1 MPIWTKPTT
10 ANVPWLEILR
20 CSSTRSLVPGT
31 PELSVAPCAITV
43 VPEPRIVPPVQFNVA
58 PEAIVNRPL
67 VARLPFRVPVP
78 EVSVI
83 APVPVTV
90 APLEVC
96 TDNDVNDSAVF
107 STNCVLVRSATSPG
121 NASVPFSVRSTE
133 QQMGAPTLNV
143 PAPVIDL
150 PAGRMNAPPPVV
162 TLLLAASRARVALAA
177 TVMFPSVV
185 VALPA
190 GGRSVRVLPVTVM
203 VPVPPV

>member
-1 MPIWTKPTT
+1 M
-10 ANVPWLEILR
+10 
-20 CSSTRSLVPGT
+20 PGT

-43 VPEPRIVPPVQFNVA
+43 VPEPRIVPPVQVNVA

-150 PAGRMNAPPPVV
+150 PAGRMNAPEVS
-162 TLLLAASRARVALAA
+162 ASSVELNPRVAPDG
-177 TVMFPSVV
+177 TVAPPLSCEVV
-185 VALPA
+185 SA
-190 GGRSVRVLPVTVM
+190 GGRRVRVLLVTRMAPAPVA
-203 VPVPPV
+203 